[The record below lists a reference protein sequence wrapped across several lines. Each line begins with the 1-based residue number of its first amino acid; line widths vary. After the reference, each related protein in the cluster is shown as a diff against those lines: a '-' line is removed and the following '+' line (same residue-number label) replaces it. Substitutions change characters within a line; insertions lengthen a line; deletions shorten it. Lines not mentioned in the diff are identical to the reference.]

1 MKQISPVGLPALLVG
16 HLPQGRIEVSVR
28 HAEMAAERLFSLA
41 TRNNPKR
48 AFLFLSHVLGK
59 HLPVAPAL
67 MAEVHHRIAAHI
79 PDLPE
84 PILFVGMA
92 ETATCL
98 GQGVFE
104 AWLRQHPGKAGLFLH
119 TTRYD
124 IAEGTR
130 VVFEET
136 HSHAP
141 MQWLFEPVD
150 RAMHKRFAAA
160 RSLVLVDDEI
170 STGNTLINLAQACR
184 QHAPAITHVH
194 LASIT
199 DFTGP
204 ERHIALKGALNLPVT
219 VGALLYGQW
228 QFVPGEAPAPLVA
241 TGVSQGKIAPQ
252 ISDPG
257 LGRLGRT
264 AALSLDPVCIG
275 ELARRLKPDDK
286 VLVLGT
292 GEFMHPAFVLASA
305 LQLASAADVVMHATT
320 RSPILTWG
328 PIHEALSFPD
338 NYGEGVINY
347 LYNCGDHHYDHV
359 FLCHETGV
367 TDGLIE
373 VAHRLDATL
382 LHFQSENRIEETV
395 LR

>member
-1 MKQISPVGLPALLVG
+1 MHPGVISPATLVG
-16 HLPQGRIEVSVR
+16 HLPQGRIEVSVER
-28 HAEMAAERLFSLA
+28 AEMAPERLFSFA

-59 HLPVAPAL
+59 HLPVPPGV
-67 MAEVHHRIAAHI
+67 MAEVHRRIAAHI
-79 PDLPE
+79 PDLPG

-104 AWLRQHPGKAGLFLH
+104 AWLRDHPGQPALFLH
-119 TTRYD
+119 TTRYGV
-124 IAEGTR
+124 AGASP
-130 VVFEET
+130 VVFEES

-150 RAMHKRFAAA
+150 PHMRARFAAA
-160 RSLVLVDDEI
+160 RSLVLIDDEI
-170 STGNTLINLAQACR
+170 STGNTFVNLAQACR
-184 QHAPAITHVH
+184 QRAPGIERVH
-194 LASIT
+194 LAAIT

-204 ERHIALKGALNLPVT
+204 ERRAQLPAAMALPVT
-219 VGALLYGQW
+219 LGALLYGQW
-228 QFVPGEAPAPLVA
+228 RFVPGDAAPPNAAPAASQAVA
-241 TGVSQGKIAPQ
+241 APQ
-252 ISDPG
+252 VADPG

-264 AALSLDPVCIG
+264 APLVLDPAQVAA
-275 ELARRLKPDDK
+275 LASRLRPSDR

-292 GEFMHPAFVLASA
+292 GEFMHPAFVLAQA
-305 LQLASAADVVMHATT
+305 LRQSSGAEVVMHATT

-328 PIHEALSFPD
+328 PIRDALSFPD
-338 NYGEGVINY
+338 NYGEGVANY
-347 LYNCGDHHYDHV
+347 LYNCDECRYDHV

-367 TDGLIE
+367 TEGLRE
-373 VAHRLDATL
+373 VARRLDAVL
-382 LHFQSENRIEETV
+382 LRFYSETHIEEIA